1 MLNKKYK
8 LEGLNM
14 LYLAIYVFIMIVLY
28 SFIQLYLNRKW
39 KLIYTTNGYQN
50 YFKIIGKLKKNGIE
64 YKTKLPM
71 NFSGRRFNENTQY
84 DIYVKKDLE
93 HLALQSLYQ
102 N

>member
-1 MLNKKYK
+1 MLF
-8 LEGLNM
+8 LV
-14 LYLAIYVFIMIVLY
+14 IYVIIMIVLY
-28 SFIQLYLNRKW
+28 GFIQLYLNQKW
-39 KLIYTTNGYQN
+39 KLIYTTYGYQN
-50 YFKIIGKLKKNGIE
+50 YFMIIGKLKKNGIE

>member
-1 MLNKKYK
+1 
-8 LEGLNM
+8 M
-14 LYLAIYVFIMIVLY
+14 LYLVIYVIILIILY

-39 KLIYTTNGYQN
+39 KLIYTTHGYQN
-50 YFKIIGKLKKNGIE
+50 YFMIIGKLKKNGIE

-93 HLALQSLYQ
+93 HLALQSLYH

>member
-1 MLNKKYK
+1 MLN
-8 LEGLNM
+8 
-14 LYLAIYVFIMIVLY
+14 LAIYVFFTVVLY

-39 KLIYTTNGYQN
+39 KLIYTTYGYQN
-50 YFKIIGKLKKNGIE
+50 YFMIIGKLKKNGIE
-64 YKTKLPM
+64 YKTKSQM

-84 DIYVKKDLE
+84 YIYVKKDLE